1 MFTLHCSRFA
11 LLCLLLTLS
20 FACAAKANPPPTPT
34 PDAAPATPATPTK
47 ALDLRVLTYNL
58 NYGNTDWDEIE
69 ASIRAANADV
79 VALQEVTAD
88 AATHLPGRL
97 RDLYPHTALRPAQAA
112 SGFAL
117 LSRHPITSEH
127 HLEPEFGFFGTQ
139 VATLDIGGQ
148 PVQLLNVHLQP
159 ALPKRGDGPL
169 QIAQTVFA
177 MERVRAQEIQRILAE
192 RAPELPALMLGD
204 FNTLSILGV
213 ISTAHD
219 AGFLDTAPQVLQN
232 PDTEHPTWHWRLPSD
247 TVRYRIDYILH
258 SHHWQTTAHQ
268 VFYEGS
274 SDHFPVVAALR
285 WNATP

>member
-1 MFTLHCSRFA
+1 MLTVTRSLYV
-11 LLCLLLTLS
+11 LLCLLCA
-20 FACAAKANPPPTPT
+20 FACAANANPSAPPTLE
-34 PDAAPATPATPTK
+34 AATK

-58 NYGNTDWDEIE
+58 NYGNTRWDEIE

-79 VALQEVTAD
+79 VALQEVTDD
-88 AATHLPGRL
+88 AATHLPARL

-117 LSRHPITSEH
+117 LSRHPITSEQF
-127 HLEPEFGFFGTQ
+127 LDPAFGFFGTQ
-139 VATLDIGGQ
+139 IAVLDVAGQ

-177 MERVRAQEIQRILAE
+177 MERVRAQEMQRILDEHSAE
-192 RAPELPALMLGD
+192 IPALMLGD

-213 ISTAHD
+213 ISTTHD
-219 AGFLDTAPQVLQN
+219 AGFLDTAPQVIDS
-232 PDTEHPTWHWRLPSD
+232 PDTKHPTWHWRLPSD

-258 SHHWQTTAHQ
+258 SHHWQTTAHE
-268 VFYEGS
+268 VLYEGS
-274 SDHFPVVAALR
+274 SDHFPVLAALR
-285 WNATP
+285 WKAAP